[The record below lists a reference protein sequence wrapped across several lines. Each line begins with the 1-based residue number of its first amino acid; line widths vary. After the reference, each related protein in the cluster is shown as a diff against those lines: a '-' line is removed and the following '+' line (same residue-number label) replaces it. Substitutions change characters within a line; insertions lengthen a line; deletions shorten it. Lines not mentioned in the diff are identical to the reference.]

1 MGRLGGAA
9 LKMASASF
17 RRGALLGALTLL
29 LAPSV
34 AMAEMVIP
42 RWTRQ
47 GDYACYD
54 FAGARQL
61 LLIDA
66 EVQKCRAAAG
76 LGLATEKALAAAL
89 DEIAARKV
97 HEENLVA
104 KTVALETALAA
115 QKTIMTASLATAA
128 AATVAAALIW
138 LVK

>member
-1 MGRLGGAA
+1 MGRLGSLA
-9 LKMASASF
+9 LGLAVALAPLAASADS
-17 RRGALLGALTLL
+17 
-29 LAPSV
+29 
-34 AMAEMVIP
+34 VIP

-54 FAGARQL
+54 FAGAKQL

-104 KTVALETALAA
+104 KAVALEAAVAA
-115 QKTIMTASLATAA
+115 QKVVVRASLATAGVA
-128 AATVAAALIW
+128 VVAAGLIW

>member
-9 LKMASASF
+9 L
-17 RRGALLGALTLL
+17 ALAVA
-29 LAPSV
+29 LAPLSGV
-34 AMAEMVIP
+34 AETVIP

-54 FAGARQL
+54 FAGAKQL

-76 LGLATEKALAAAL
+76 LGLATEKALQAAL
-89 DEIAARKV
+89 DEITARKV

-104 KTVALETALAA
+104 KTIALETALAA
-115 QKTIMTASLATAA
+115 QKTIVTASLATAGA
-128 AATVAAALIW
+128 AVAAAALIW

>member
-9 LKMASASF
+9 L
-17 RRGALLGALTLL
+17 ALAVA
-29 LAPSV
+29 LAPLNGV
-34 AMAEMVIP
+34 AETVIP

-54 FAGARQL
+54 FAGAKQL

-76 LGLATEKALAAAL
+76 LGLATEKALQAAL

-104 KTVALETALAA
+104 KTIALETALSA
-115 QKTIMTASLATAA
+115 QKAIVTASLVTAGA
-128 AATVAAALIW
+128 AVAAAALIW
-138 LVK
+138 IVR

>member
-1 MGRLGGAA
+1 M
-9 LKMASASF
+9 
-17 RRGALLGALTLL
+17 L

-34 AMAEMVIP
+34 ALAETVIP

-54 FAGARQL
+54 FAGAKQL

-76 LGLATEKALAAAL
+76 LQLATEKALQAAL

-104 KTVALETALAA
+104 KTVALETALSA
-115 QKTIMTASLATAA
+115 QKAIVTASLATAGA
-128 AATVAAALIW
+128 AVAAAALIW

>member
-1 MGRLGGAA
+1 MGRLGSLALGLAVALAPLAA
-9 LKMASASF
+9 LAD
-17 RRGALLGALTLL
+17 
-29 LAPSV
+29 P
-34 AMAEMVIP
+34 VIP

-54 FAGARQL
+54 FAGAKQL

-104 KTVALETALAA
+104 KAVALEAAVAA
-115 QKTIMTASLATAA
+115 QKVVVQASLATAGVA
-128 AATVAAALIW
+128 VVAAGLIW

>member
-1 MGRLGGAA
+1 MGRLRGAA
-9 LKMASASF
+9 VRVAVGTLT
-17 RRGALLGALTLL
+17 ALAVTAAP
-29 LAPSV
+29 LA
-34 AMAEMVIP
+34 AHAEAVIP

-104 KTVALETALAA
+104 KTVALEAA
-115 QKTIMTASLATAA
+115 VASQKIVVQASLATAGVA
-128 AATVAAALIW
+128 VVAAGLIW

>member
-29 LAPSV
+29 LAPL
-34 AMAEMVIP
+34 AAHADAVIP

-54 FAGARQL
+54 FAGAKQL

-76 LGLATEKALAAAL
+76 LGLATEKALQAAL
-89 DEIAARKV
+89 DEITARKV

-104 KTVALETALAA
+104 KTVALETALSA
-115 QKTIMTASLATAA
+115 QKAIVTASLATAGA
-128 AATVAAALIW
+128 AVAAAALIW